1 LKYPVQTR
9 INGITGRISKIK
21 IISNT
26 SRFAEKKYKSLDADN
41 IGIINNCLEKY
52 LHIN

>member
-21 IISNT
+21 IISNI
-26 SRFAEKKYKSLDADN
+26 SRFAEKYKSLDADN